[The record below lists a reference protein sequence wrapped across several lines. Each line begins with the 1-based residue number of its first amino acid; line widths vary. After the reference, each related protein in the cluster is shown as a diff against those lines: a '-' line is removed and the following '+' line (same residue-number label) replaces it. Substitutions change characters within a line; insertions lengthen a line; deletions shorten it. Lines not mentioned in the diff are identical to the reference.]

1 MANFPYVLVD
11 MPGLEP
17 SYMSEWEY
25 QVMIEVSLHQA
36 LEFILDT
43 QGLRTKKPSKSIL
56 DVAQRIHNIQID
68 TISVVTRSHNLITF
82 NRFPNYQEGDI
93 WKLQKEGKL
102 FEYWSHAACLMPM
115 ETYPFYAWRRSFFP
129 EELWDSFRKWGV
141 ENKEL
146 IEQVYNQVK
155 KDGVT
160 NSASVG
166 ERKVKSDGWWD
177 WKIEKRA
184 LEYLYSTGRLMVAYR
199 TSFQKQYD
207 LAERVLPA
215 GVDSEPLS
223 NDEAAAFVVETT
235 LGSLGLGSHQDI
247 RTYQGRLPARKLWGG
262 RKADVEAHL
271 DQKVSEGSLEEVSID
286 GLKDRFF
293 VLQRN
298 ADRLTSSKGSNHDSI
313 PVKILSPFDNIIRER
328 HYPEQ
333 LWSFE
338 YKIECY
344 VPATKRVYG
353 YFVLPI
359 LDGSELAGRLD
370 AKVHRKKS
378 ILEIK
383 ALYLESEMLQSNEGL
398 ERLKRG
404 ISDFADF
411 HSCETIEFGKVKP
424 RKMTN
429 LVRS

>member
-1 MANFPYVLVD
+1 M
-11 MPGLEP
+11 
-17 SYMSEWEY
+17 
-25 QVMIEVSLHQA
+25 QVSLDQA
-36 LEFILDT
+36 RRFVLET
-43 QGLRTKKPSKSIL
+43 QGLRTPNPSKSIL
-56 DVAQRIHNIQID
+56 EVARRIHNIQID

-82 NRFPNYQEGDI
+82 NRFSDYQDGHI
-93 WKLQKEGKL
+93 WKLQKDGKL

-129 EELWDSFRKWGV
+129 EELWISFRKWGE
-141 ENKEL
+141 ENKET
-146 IEQVYNQVK
+146 IEHIFNRVK

-160 NSASVG
+160 NSASIG

-184 LEYLYSTGRLMVAYR
+184 LEYLYTTGRLMVAYR
-199 TSFQKQYD
+199 TGFQKQYD

-215 GVDSEPLS
+215 GADSEPLS
-223 NDEAAAFVVETT
+223 NNEAATFVVETT
-235 LGSLGLGSHQDI
+235 LGSLGLGTLQDI
-247 RTYQGRLPARKLWGG
+247 RTYHGRLPARKLWGG
-262 RKADVEAHL
+262 KKAGVEAHL
-271 DQKVSEGSLEEVSID
+271 DQKLSEGILEEVAVE
-286 GLKDRFF
+286 GLRDRFF

-298 ADRLTSSKGSNHDSI
+298 IKRLISSSGSNFDNV

-328 HYPEQ
+328 HYPKQ
-333 LWSFE
+333 LWDFE

-344 VPATKRVYG
+344 VPAAKRIYG

-359 LDGSELAGRLD
+359 LDGTDLAGRLD
-370 AKVHRKKS
+370 AKVHRKKG

-404 ISDFADF
+404 ILDFAEF
-411 HSCETIEFGKVKP
+411 HSCESIEFRKVKP
-424 RKMTN
+424 RKLTK
-429 LVRS
+429 LVRALTQ